1 MRNCLLLIYIIY
13 VMPFL
18 RIYRLYFSSE
28 RAYVRKLNN
37 ILGFVPKNIK
47 LYRMAFRHKSVATPV
62 KDGVKNSNERL
73 EFLGDAVLG
82 SVVAELLFK
91 LYPYKDEG
99 FLTELRSKIV
109 SRANLNQLSR
119 KLGFNELIEYDARMI
134 NYSNKQGSLLGDAFE
149 ALVGAVYMDRG
160 YAFTK
165 EFLLNR
171 IIKPH
176 VDIHLLEIT
185 ETNFKSR
192 LIEWCQHHNKSI
204 QFVPV
209 ANPAGASKLFT
220 VEVLVDGKVCGEGK
234 DFNKKSAEKLAA
246 EQACQELKIF
256 DTDELSR

>member
-1 MRNCLLLIYIIY
+1 
-13 VMPFL
+13 MPFL
-18 RIYRLYFSSE
+18 RIYYLYFSPYK
-28 RAYVRKLNN
+28 AYVRKLKN
-37 ILGFVPKNIK
+37 ILGFVPGNIK
-47 LYRMAFRHKSVATPV
+47 LYQMAFRHKSVATTI
-62 KDGVKNSNERL
+62 KGGVKNSNERL

-109 SRANLNQLSR
+109 SRANLNQLSQ

-134 NYSNKQGSLLGDAFE
+134 SYPNKQGSLLGDAFE
-149 ALVGAVYMDRG
+149 AVVGAVYVDRG
-160 YAFTK
+160 YSFTR
-165 EFLLNR
+165 EFLLTR

-176 VDIHLLEIT
+176 VDIHMLEIT

-192 LIEWCQHHNKSI
+192 LIEWCQHFGKDI

-209 ANPAGASKLFT
+209 ENPPGESPKLFT
-220 VEVLVDGKVCGEGK
+220 VKVVVNGEVQGIGK

-246 EQACQELKIF
+246 EKACEELKVF
-256 DTDELSR
+256 DVV